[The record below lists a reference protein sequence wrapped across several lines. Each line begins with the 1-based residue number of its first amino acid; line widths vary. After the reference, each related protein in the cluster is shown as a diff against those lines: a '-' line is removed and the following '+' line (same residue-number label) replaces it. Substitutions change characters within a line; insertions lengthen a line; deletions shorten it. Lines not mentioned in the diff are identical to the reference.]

1 MRAQIVAY
9 SMVINPKN
17 ILNGMYSI
25 FELLINYRKPT
36 WGILN
41 FKMAVDAVGPEICT
55 NLSWQYGCTAIYSK
69 FKDGLLRQHFDNYF
83 EL

>member
-1 MRAQIVAY
+1 
-9 SMVINPKN
+9 
-17 ILNGMYSI
+17 MYSI

-69 FKDGLLRQHFDNYF
+69 FKDVILF
-83 EL
+83 